1 MRNSLQEQLLKVG
14 LVSEKQQGKSPT
26 HHKKSKASRDSK
38 RRELHSGLPVKPHTS
53 AQQKSHSPHSALSP
67 CVTPQPTTPSPA
79 RDKLPVEELNRQIR
93 ILLKEHRQNDD
104 TGEAPFYFPRE
115 GRIKKLFVTEEQR
128 TKLIAGELAVAG
140 YQRRHHVIPVSV
152 AEKIL
157 ALREEIFIFRAD
169 LNSPENENIAPEHA
183 IPDDLIW

>member
-1 MRNSLQEQLLKVG
+1 MGNSLQEQLLKAG
-14 LVSEKQQGKSPT
+14 LVSEKQRDKSLT
-26 HHKKSKASRDSK
+26 RIKKSKTSRTSNQ
-38 RRELHSGLPVKPHTS
+38 RESPLEFTVKPRAS
-53 AQQKSHSPHSALSP
+53 AQQKAQPPDSAICPST
-67 CVTPQPTTPSPA
+67 TPPPTTSFPA
-79 RDKLPVEELNRQIR
+79 RDRLPVEELNRQIR

-104 TGEAPFYFPRE
+104 TSETHFYFPRD

-128 TKLIAGELAVAG
+128 AKLIAGELAVAG
-140 YQRRHHVIPVSV
+140 YQRRHHVIPVGV

-169 LNSPENENIAPEHA
+169 PSSPKNEDIALEHA